1 MTFSAT
7 DMDRFRL
14 KLLKRV
20 QHTFDFQENQ
30 DQTEKIN
37 IFVFEE
43 CGYYEFSRAHH
54 DLFKMLSF

>member
-54 DLFKMLSF
+54 DLF